1 MQSIDNNI
9 MSCLT
14 MQSFAVVC
22 SYDRCTMMHSRIRHS
37 RSSGEMRDARCEM
50 LQVPRATEAEGKV
63 EIQSATRTKWFGW
76 GDGQAKD
83 PECHAR

>member
-22 SYDRCTMMHSRIRHS
+22 SYDRCTMMQQTKVDAVVGLDIVEVVARC
-37 RSSGEMRDARCEM
+37 EMRDAS
-50 LQVPRATEAEGKV
+50 
-63 EIQSATRTKWFGW
+63 SATCHGGR
-76 GDGQAKD
+76 GQS
-83 PECHAR
+83 

>member
-37 RSSGEMRDARCEM
+37 RSSGEMRDARCFKCH
-50 LQVPRATEAEGKV
+50 VPRRQRAKLRSKV
-63 EIQSATRTKWFGW
+63 PRVRNGSAGVMDRRKIQSATRV
-76 GDGQAKD
+76 
-83 PECHAR
+83 E